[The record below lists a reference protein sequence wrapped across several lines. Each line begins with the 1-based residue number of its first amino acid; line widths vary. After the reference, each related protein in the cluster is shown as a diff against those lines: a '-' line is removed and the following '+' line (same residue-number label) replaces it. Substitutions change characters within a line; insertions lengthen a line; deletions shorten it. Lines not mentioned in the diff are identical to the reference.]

1 MARIRYLALLSP
13 APDALARF
21 YTGHCAMREIS
32 RTPDGDIT
40 LTDGGFNVTIFK
52 LRDGLGEPRMEP
64 GFHHLGIAVDSIDEV
79 KARYL
84 DKYPSGCVVEEAG
97 EPARGAIRIH
107 DPECNPVSL
116 SECDFGLPPG
126 SDSPSPEAA
135 GPELADSA
143 STNPRIA
150 HIALNALDPGAVCDF
165 YTGLFGFREIFA
177 AHAHRMSDPT
187 YRNRHVGDGYTNVA
201 IQTFYSTSP
210 GHEARF
216 GIAHMGL
223 LVADSA
229 AFAAAVEGPATITR
243 RPATRTQSE
252 ARMRDPEGNA
262 CDLSGRG
269 WEVDTDKWRGAAEGD

>member
-13 APDALARF
+13 APEALARF
-21 YTGHCAMREIS
+21 YTGHCAMTEIA

-40 LTDGGFNVTIFK
+40 LSDGGFNVTIFR

-84 DKYPSGCVVEEAG
+84 ELYPRGCVVEEAG
-97 EPARGAIRIH
+97 EPARGAVRIH
-107 DPECNPVSL
+107 DPECNPVTL
-116 SECDFGLPPG
+116 SECDFGLPPSLETGG
-126 SDSPSPEAA
+126 SETGGA
-135 GPELADSA
+135 GTAP
-143 STNPRIA
+143 NPRIA
-150 HIALNALDPGAVCDF
+150 HIALNALDPGPVCDF
-165 YTGLFGFREIFA
+165 YTGLFGFRELFA
-177 AHAHRMSDPT
+177 AHAHRKSDPT
-187 YRNRHVGDGYTNVA
+187 YRNRHVGDGHTNVA
-201 IQTFYSTSP
+201 IQTFYSTNP

-223 LVADSA
+223 LVPDSA

-262 CDLSGRG
+262 CDLSARG
-269 WEVDTDKWRGAAEGD
+269 WEVDTDKWVSAAAG